1 MECTYPK
8 EFREGSFRER
18 KFYCI
23 AKDQIRLEKQGKAQ
37 VSPGLCDLKYSDN
50 VLKKQ
55 KNKTCCHFR
64 IRWFHYFLLIN
75 KKTLEPNRLKNFPIL
90 FSFNKSDVFIIRD
103 SCKNFQKKITLIDL
117 FSHWNYLLLLSH
129 ILL

>member
-18 KFYCI
+18 KFYHI
-23 AKDQIRLEKQGKAQ
+23 AKDWIRLEKQGKAQ
-37 VSPGLCDLKYSDN
+37 MSPGLCNLKYSDN
-50 VLKKQ
+50 VLKK
-55 KNKTCCHFR
+55 KIKTRHFR

-75 KKTLEPNRLKNFPIL
+75 QKTLEPNGLKNFPIL

-103 SCKNFQKKITLIDL
+103 SCKNFLKKSNI
-117 FSHWNYLLLLSH
+117 N
-129 ILL
+129 

>member
-18 KFYCI
+18 KFYRI
-23 AKDQIRLEKQGKAQ
+23 AKDGIRLEKQGKAH
-37 VSPGLCDLKYSDN
+37 VSPGFCNLKYSDN

-55 KNKTCCHFR
+55 TKQKTKTRCHFR

-75 KKTLEPNRLKNFPIL
+75 
-90 FSFNKSDVFIIRD
+90 
-103 SCKNFQKKITLIDL
+103 
-117 FSHWNYLLLLSH
+117 
-129 ILL
+129 